1 MQILQSLYARAARQ
15 GQPDATPPGANELV
29 PEDPR
34 AAALWQWLRA
44 RYPDHPMDLAT
55 SPQLDLGL
63 DSLGWIDLTLA
74 LQHAFGI
81 SLTKQQI
88 ARVITIDDL
97 LREAMAAQANRPLAS
112 TGGNAETWLALYGP
126 GLHLVRAAGEMSLR
140 LAMRVVFRLKVG
152 GRQHLPARPFVI
164 CPNHVSYM
172 DAFALAAALPH
183 RHLRHSYFAGWTGL
197 LFATP
202 LERLFSRA
210 AQIVPV
216 DPDRAVLAS
225 IADAAAVL
233 RHGKALVW
241 FSEGRISPDGDL
253 QTFQPGIGAVLEQ
266 QPVPVVPAW
275 IGGTAAALPM
285 GRRFPRPRHVVVRFG
300 PAINVSAIA
309 PDLTGRARQH
319 CIAGTIRQ
327 AVAAL
332 ACTNLREAGLARKE
346 HRDP

>member
-1 MQILQSLYARAARQ
+1 
-15 GQPDATPPGANELV
+15 
-29 PEDPR
+29 
-34 AAALWQWLRA
+34 
-44 RYPDHPMDLAT
+44 MDLAT

-74 LQHAFGI
+74 LQQAFGI
-81 SLTKQQI
+81 SLTEQQI
-88 ARVITIDDL
+88 ARVITIGDL

-216 DPDRAVLAS
+216 DPDRAVAAS

-233 RHGKALVW
+233 RHGKTLVW
-241 FSEGRISPDGDL
+241 FSEGRISPDGEL

-266 QPVPVVPAW
+266 QPVPVVPAR
-275 IGGTAAALPM
+275 IGGTTAALPL
-285 GRRFPRPRHVVVRFG
+285 GRKLPRPNPVIVRFG
-300 PAINVSAIA
+300 PAINMAAIA
-309 PDLTGRARQH
+309 PDLTGRGVNIVLPAPSARLSPRSPVPTCGKPALLERSAATH
-319 CIAGTIRQ
+319 DPAHLAIRHWRRRNEAPNGKPRRHQ
-327 AVAAL
+327 VDKAE
-332 ACTNLREAGLARKE
+332 TMNRREKW
-346 HRDP
+346 P